1 MVKGELNSKIQ
12 IPKSKFICHL
22 SFVVLCL
29 SLLTFHFSLL
39 YAQDPKGE
47 LEEIQKK
54 LSREKEKV
62 KETIKRER
70 SILSELEEIDKAL
83 KKKRE
88 ELSYYDKRL
97 RETRQKIMK
106 VGREIADLNSQLEK
120 RKSLL
125 KERLRSLYK
134 QQHGEAAL
142 ILISAQD
149 YHDLIKKSRYISF
162 IAYCDR
168 KLMETYKEE
177 IQERE
182 IKMQEMEELKR
193 ELEVN
198 KQKVKNKAEEIQAE
212 RHRKDLLLAS
222 VKRERHS
229 YEKMV
234 KELEEASKRL
244 LEKIKELEEKETP
257 LPVIGKGF
265 ADLKGR
271 LPWPI
276 NGKIMVPFGRYKDP
290 QFNIPV
296 FKNGIEIQVETG
308 ETVKAVAGGR
318 VVFADWFKGYGQLL
332 IVNHGGGYHTLYAN
346 LSEIFHKVGDIIKQ
360 KEAIGKVGESGTH
373 NAPSLYFE
381 IRHKGKPLNPLQWLR
396 EK

>member
-1 MVKGELNSKIQ
+1 MKRLLFTIYCSLFTVLLLISH
-12 IPKSKFICHL
+12 SSFIE
-22 SFVVLCL
+22 
-29 SLLTFHFSLL
+29 
-39 YAQDPKGE
+39 AADPKEE

-54 LSREKEKV
+54 LTREKEKV

-70 SILSELEEIDKAL
+70 SILSELEEIGKAL

-97 RETRQKIMK
+97 RETRQKITK
-106 VGREIADLNSQLEK
+106 VGGEIANLNSQLEK
-120 RKSLL
+120 RKLLL

-134 QQHGEAAL
+134 QKYGETAL
-142 ILISAQD
+142 ILISARD
-149 YHDLIKKSRYISF
+149 YHDLIKKSRYVSF
-162 IAYCDR
+162 IAYYDR
-168 KLMETYKEE
+168 KLMENYKEE
-177 IQERE
+177 IKELE
-182 IKMQEMEELKR
+182 IKMQKMEELKK
-193 ELEVN
+193 ELEIN
-198 KQKVKNKAEEIQAE
+198 KQNVKNKTEEIKAE
-212 RHRKDLLLAS
+212 RHKKDLLLAS

-265 ADLKGR
+265 AGLKGR

-276 NGKIMVPFGRYKDP
+276 NGKILVPFGRYKDP

-296 FKNGIEIQVETG
+296 FKNGVEIQAKTG
-308 ETVKAVAGGR
+308 EAVKAVAGGK
-318 VVFADWFKGYGQLL
+318 VVFAEWFKGYGQLL
-332 IVNHGGGYHTLYAN
+332 ILNHGGGYHTLYAN

-360 KEAIGKVGESGTH
+360 KDAVGKAGESGTH
-373 NAPSLYFE
+373 NVPSLYFE
-381 IRHKGKPLNPLQWLR
+381 IRHKGKPLNPLQWLI
-396 EK
+396 KK